1 MLFTINEI
9 LDIAIRLEKNGEAVY
24 RNAIDKISNPSL
36 VSLLEWMAAE
46 ESRHAK
52 WFNDLK
58 QKGETDVKNSIEAE
72 ISVDFLN
79 NLIGDQSFSLKEIDF
94 SQVDQIKDL
103 VSIFIE
109 FENDSILFYKMLQ
122 PLIQDQD
129 TLVKLHSIVDEEN
142 RHIAK
147 LREFI
152 ENEKQLS
159 ENND

>member
-1 MLFTINEI
+1 M
-9 LDIAIRLEKNGEAVY
+9 EKNGEAVY
-24 RNAIDKISNPSL
+24 RNAMEKVSNPVL
-36 VSLLEWMAAE
+36 VSLLEWMAKE
-46 ESRHAK
+46 ESNHAK

-58 QKGETDVKNSIEAE
+58 QKVETDAKNSIEAE
-72 ISVDFLN
+72 ISGDFLN
-79 NLIGDQSFSLKEIDF
+79 DMIGDQSFSLKEIDF

-142 RHIAK
+142 RHIEK
-147 LREFI
+147 LRGFI
-152 ENEKQLS
+152 ENG
-159 ENND
+159 